1 MSQPRPL
8 LKTLTEIRLGL
19 AIPEALVLVILTMA
33 SGYWTYLGVT
43 DLNPEATDWFS
54 RAGAAV
60 LAVAVTAAL
69 FLFWRAVL
77 LQLPHY
83 TGVRLAVAVPVV
95 IGGAIMVVG
104 ISSYLN
110 FTGMVG
116 HEAMRAE
123 MQQQFTALAEET
135 TKATEAAQHSLKIA
149 DNIRLQAANYRNIE
163 ASERK
168 VGGFTTKPG
177 VGPVQGM
184 IAQVAA
190 SFDEAERQ
198 AREKEAQVA
207 TLTTRSQEQLASLR
221 ATITQDGLSLGEMP
235 GRFAAAAEALRLTI
249 LGLSSIDFG
258 HTLHAAADAAQ
269 NAVRPSGITLAP
281 EQRAALDALSQQ
293 LAEMQR
299 RIDAELR
306 FQGPAIPILA
316 EPIRVISFFDATL
329 HHALDFVPL
338 LLVAIAIDLLPL
350 PLLAMG
356 MNSGWQIRADRRDVP
371 PEELLTAADLLRA
384 AEVLSHLINT
394 THANMPWPDPPSTP
408 WQRQQIHAVPPTDGR
423 EAA

>member
-1 MSQPRPL
+1 MSQQRPL
-8 LKTLTEIRLGL
+8 LRTLTEIRLGL
-19 AIPEALVLVILTMA
+19 AVPEALVLVILTMA

-43 DLNPEATDWFS
+43 ELNPEATDWFS

-123 MQQQFTALAEET
+123 MQQQFNALAEEA

-149 DNIRLQAANYRNIE
+149 DDIRLQAANYRNVE

-168 VGGFTTKPG
+168 LGGVSTKPG
-177 VGPVQGM
+177 LGPVQGM

-221 ATITQDGLSLGEMP
+221 AIITQDGLSPGEMP

-249 LGLSSIDFG
+249 LGLSSIDVG

-269 NAVRPSGITLAP
+269 NAVKPSGIMLTP
-281 EQRAALDALSQQ
+281 EQRAALDGLSQQ

-299 RIDAELR
+299 RIDTELR

-316 EPIRVISFFDATL
+316 EPIRIISVFDATL
-329 HHALDFVPL
+329 HHALNFVPL
-338 LLVAIAIDLLPL
+338 LLVAIAVDLLPL
-350 PLLAMG
+350 PLLALG

-371 PEELLTAADLLRA
+371 PEESLTAADLLRA
-384 AEVLSHLINT
+384 AEVLSALINA
-394 THANMPWPDPPSTP
+394 THSNVPWPDPPSPP
-408 WQRQQIHAVPPTDGR
+408 WQRQHIHAVPPTDGR

>member
-95 IGGAIMVVG
+95 IGGAIMVLG

-168 VGGFTTKPG
+168 VGGFTTKPSAR
-177 VGPVQGM
+177 P
-184 IAQVAA
+184 
-190 SFDEAERQ
+190 ERRQ
-198 AREKEAQVA
+198 PR
-207 TLTTRSQEQLASLR
+207 LRRSQRGLR
-221 ATITQDGLSLGEMP
+221 SNWPACAP
-235 GRFAAAAEALRLTI
+235 
-249 LGLSSIDFG
+249 SSHRMG
-258 HTLHAAADAAQ
+258 CRWAKC
-269 NAVRPSGITLAP
+269 
-281 EQRAALDALSQQ
+281 
-293 LAEMQR
+293 
-299 RIDAELR
+299 
-306 FQGPAIPILA
+306 
-316 EPIRVISFFDATL
+316 
-329 HHALDFVPL
+329 
-338 LLVAIAIDLLPL
+338 LVASP
-350 PLLAMG
+350 
-356 MNSGWQIRADRRDVP
+356 QP
-371 PEELLTAADLLRA
+371 PKHFA
-384 AEVLSHLINT
+384 
-394 THANMPWPDPPSTP
+394 
-408 WQRQQIHAVPPTDGR
+408 
-423 EAA
+423 

>member
-1 MSQPRPL
+1 MSQLRPL
-8 LKTLTEIRLGL
+8 LKTLPEIRLGL
-19 AIPEALVLVILTMA
+19 AVPEALVLVILTMA

-43 DLNPEATDWFS
+43 ELNPEATDWFS
-54 RAGAAV
+54 RAGAAI

-95 IGGAIMVVG
+95 IGGATMVVG

-149 DNIRLQAANYRNIE
+149 DDIRLQAANYRHIE

-168 VGGFTTKPG
+168 FGGFTAKPG

-184 IAQVAA
+184 LAQAAA
-190 SFDEAERQ
+190 SFDEAQRQ
-198 AREKEAQVA
+198 AREKEAEIA

-221 ATITQDGLSLGEMP
+221 AIITQVGLSPGEMP

-249 LGLSSIDFG
+249 LRLSSIDFG

-269 NAVRPSGITLAP
+269 NAVRPSGIMLAP
-281 EQRAALDALSQQ
+281 EQRAALDGLSQQ
-293 LAEMQR
+293 LAEMQQ
-299 RIDAELR
+299 RIDKELR
-306 FQGPAIPILA
+306 LQGPTIPILPNPYGSSA
-316 EPIRVISFFDATL
+316 SSMQRCAT
-329 HHALDFVPL
+329 H
-338 LLVAIAIDLLPL
+338 
-350 PLLAMG
+350 
-356 MNSGWQIRADRRDVP
+356 
-371 PEELLTAADLLRA
+371 
-384 AEVLSHLINT
+384 
-394 THANMPWPDPPSTP
+394 STLCRSCL
-408 WQRQQIHAVPPTDGR
+408 WR
-423 EAA
+423 

>member
-198 AREKEAQVA
+198 AREGSPGCDAHDAVSGA
-207 TLTTRSQEQLASLR
+207 TGQLARHHHTGWAVAGRNAWSLR
-221 ATITQDGLSLGEMP
+221 S
-235 GRFAAAAEALRLTI
+235 GRRST
-249 LGLSSIDFG
+249 SPDNS
-258 HTLHAAADAAQ
+258 
-269 NAVRPSGITLAP
+269 
-281 EQRAALDALSQQ
+281 RAFLD
-293 LAEMQR
+293 
-299 RIDAELR
+299 
-306 FQGPAIPILA
+306 
-316 EPIRVISFFDATL
+316 
-329 HHALDFVPL
+329 
-338 LLVAIAIDLLPL
+338 
-350 PLLAMG
+350 
-356 MNSGWQIRADRRDVP
+356 
-371 PEELLTAADLLRA
+371 
-384 AEVLSHLINT
+384 
-394 THANMPWPDPPSTP
+394 
-408 WQRQQIHAVPPTDGR
+408 
-423 EAA
+423 

>member
-135 TKATEAAQHSLKIA
+135 TRQRRRRST
-149 DNIRLQAANYRNIE
+149 
-163 ASERK
+163 AS
-168 VGGFTTKPG
+168 
-177 VGPVQGM
+177 
-184 IAQVAA
+184 
-190 SFDEAERQ
+190 
-198 AREKEAQVA
+198 
-207 TLTTRSQEQLASLR
+207 RS
-221 ATITQDGLSLGEMP
+221 
-235 GRFAAAAEALRLTI
+235 LTI
-249 LGLSSIDFG
+249 F
-258 HTLHAAADAAQ
+258 AC
-269 NAVRPSGITLAP
+269 R
-281 EQRAALDALSQQ
+281 
-293 LAEMQR
+293 
-299 RIDAELR
+299 LR
-306 FQGPAIPILA
+306 TT
-316 EPIRVISFFDATL
+316 ATSKL
-329 HHALDFVPL
+329 RSARS
-338 LLVAIAIDLLPL
+338 VA
-350 PLLAMG
+350 
-356 MNSGWQIRADRRDVP
+356 S
-371 PEELLTAADLLRA
+371 
-384 AEVLSHLINT
+384 
-394 THANMPWPDPPSTP
+394 PPS
-408 WQRQQIHAVPPTDGR
+408 RASVLCK
-423 EAA
+423 A